1 MNPAL
6 VAARAGLSRG
16 WIEFR
21 QTLTTPGDLIAIL
34 ITTGGFLAAMIWTRH
49 THVPGTHFSL
59 GTTMLVS
66 VLGLNVVVYG
76 VVTMGDLLVVEREDG
91 TLLRAK
97 AIPNGM
103 LGYLLGKVVNIS
115 GQIAF
120 AVAITLL
127 TGAFLF
133 TGLAIGSPGSWL
145 TLAWV
150 LVLGLLATLPL
161 GAVLGSLFPSQRSAG
176 PWWLLLLAGLAAI
189 SGIFYPITH
198 LPVFLQWTGQVFP
211 LYWLGLG
218 MRSALLPN
226 AMAAVEVGHSWRH
239 LATFGVLSAW
249 AVAGVV
255 LAPVSAAAD
264 GAPRVRLERRGPP
277 RESDAGRMSVPASA
291 RRHRPLRI
299 GRSLGQ
305 RRGTVRRNR
314 RAALLQPR
322 RGNH

>member
-1 MNPAL
+1 MNPTL
-6 VAARAGLSRG
+6 VAARVGLSRG
-16 WIEFR
+16 RIEFK
-21 QTLTTPGDLIAIL
+21 QTLTTPRDLISIL
-34 ITTGGFLAAMIWTRH
+34 ITTGIFLAVMIWTRH

-59 GTTMLVS
+59 GTATLTS
-66 VLGLNVVVYG
+66 VFALDVVYYG
-76 VVTMGDLLVVEREDG
+76 VVNMGDLIVVEREDG

-103 LGYLLGKVVNIS
+103 LGYLLGKVVNFS

-120 AVAITLL
+120 VVAIMLL

-161 GAVLGSLFPSQRSAG
+161 GAMLGSLFPSQRSAG
-176 PWWLLLLAGLAAI
+176 PWWLLLLTGLATI

-211 LYWLGLG
+211 MYWLGLG

-226 AMAAVEVGHSWRH
+226 AMAAVEIGHSWRH

-249 AVAGVV
+249 AVAGLV
-255 LAPVSAAAD
+255 LAPV
-264 GAPRVRLERRGPP
+264 VLRRMAR
-277 RESDAGRMSVPASA
+277 RESGSNVAA
-291 RRHRPLRI
+291 RREKAM
-299 GRSLGQ
+299 
-305 RRGTVRRNR
+305 RGT
-314 RAALLQPR
+314 
-322 RGNH
+322 

>member
-1 MNPAL
+1 MTPAL

-16 WIEFR
+16 WIEFK
-21 QTLTTPGDLIAIL
+21 QTLTTPGDLISIL
-34 ITTGGFLAAMIWTRH
+34 IVTGGFLVAMIWTRH
-49 THVPGTHFSL
+49 TRVPGTHFSL

-66 VLGLNVVVYG
+66 VLGVNVVAYG
-76 VVTMGDLLVVEREDG
+76 VITMGDLLVTEREDG

-115 GQIAF
+115 GQMAF

-176 PWWLLLLAGLAAI
+176 PWWLLLLGGLAAI

-211 LYWLGLG
+211 MYWLGLG

-249 AVAGVV
+249 AVAGLV
-255 LAPVSAAAD
+255 LAPV
-264 GAPRVRLERRGPP
+264 VLRRMAR
-277 RESDAGRMSVPASA
+277 RESGSSVAA
-291 RRHRPLRI
+291 RREKAM
-299 GRSLGQ
+299 
-305 RRGTVRRNR
+305 RR
-314 RAALLQPR
+314 
-322 RGNH
+322 

>member
-1 MNPAL
+1 MNPTL

-21 QTLTTPGDLIAIL
+21 QTLTTPHDLIAIL
-34 ITTGGFLAAMIWTRH
+34 ITTGSFLAVMIWTRH
-49 THVPGTHFSL
+49 THVPGTDFSL

-76 VVTMGDLLVVEREDG
+76 FITMGDLLVTEREDG

-115 GQIAF
+115 GQVAF
-120 AVAITLL
+120 VVAITLL

-150 LVLGLLATLPL
+150 LAAGLLATLPL
-161 GAVLGSLFPSQRSAG
+161 GAVLGSMFPSQRSAG
-176 PWWLLLLAGLAAI
+176 GPMLLLLIGLAAI

-198 LPVFLQWTGQVFP
+198 LPVVLQWTGQVFP

-226 AMAAVEVGHSWRH
+226 ALAAVEIGHSWRH
-239 LATFGVLSAW
+239 LATFGVLFAW
-249 AVAGVV
+249 AIAGLV
-255 LAPVSAAAD
+255 LAPV
-264 GAPRVRLERRGPP
+264 VLRRMAR
-277 RESDAGRMSVPASA
+277 RESGSNVAA
-291 RRHRPLRI
+291 RREKAM
-299 GRSLGQ
+299 
-305 RRGTVRRNR
+305 RR
-314 RAALLQPR
+314 
-322 RGNH
+322 